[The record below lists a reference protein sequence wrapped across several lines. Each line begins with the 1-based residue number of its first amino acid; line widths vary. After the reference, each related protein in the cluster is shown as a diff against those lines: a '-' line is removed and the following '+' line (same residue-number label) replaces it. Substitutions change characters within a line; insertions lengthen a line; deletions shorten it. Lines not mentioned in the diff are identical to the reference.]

1 VNSALIEWDSRP
13 ATLAM
18 LTDITELRRSEE
30 QMNQLRSELIHTT
43 RRETMGELSSAIAHE
58 LNQPLAAIMSNTQA
72 AQRFLN
78 KKPPSLDKVK
88 LALSNILRNDRRAGD
103 IIKKLRMLLKKDTS
117 ELTEIDINDLL
128 EEVVVLSR
136 SSFIIKHVSIK
147 MNLGENI
154 PLVSGDRI
162 QLQQVLINLI
172 LNALDSYENTTKD
185 TKQIVITTR
194 FENKKEVCL
203 SVKDFGCGIEESVL
217 NKIFDPFVTTKKE
230 GMGMGLAINK
240 TIIDAHRGRIW
251 AENDPEGG
259 ATFNIILPLNKK
271 K

>member
-1 VNSALIEWDSRP
+1 
-13 ATLAM
+13 
-18 LTDITELRRSEE
+18 
-30 QMNQLRSELIHTT
+30 
-43 RRETMGELSSAIAHE
+43 
-58 LNQPLAAIMSNTQA
+58 
-72 AQRFLN
+72 
-78 KKPPSLDKVK
+78 
-88 LALSNILRNDRRAGD
+88 LRNDRRAGD

-117 ELTEIDINDLL
+117 ELTEIKINDLL

-194 FENKKEVCL
+194 FENKIGVCL
-203 SVKDFGCGIEESVL
+203 SVRDFGCGIEESVL

-230 GMGMGLAINK
+230 GMGIGLAINK